1 MPSTLAHLSTLAAA
15 ALLLGAPAANAQ
27 LVNGGFD
34 APETQQTGDGYCY
47 LGIGDY
53 RECGSVPGWSGYF
66 QVISAQSSAWQ
77 TPAANGGWSSSQ
89 GSRLAGLQNSSHMTQ
104 DVTLAAGSYTLSWL
118 DSNRVWYAGN
128 TYEVRLDG
136 NLLGSF
142 STVPGAAWTAQS
154 LQFSVG
160 AGTHALS
167 WTGLRTSGDGTSFI
181 DSVTLAAQPVPE
193 PQTAMLLA
201 GGLAVVAL
209 WRRRARPA

>member
-142 STVPGAAWTAQS
+142 STVPGAAPVIGHTAARHS
-154 LQFSVG
+154 LM
-160 AGTHALS
+160 LS
-167 WTGLRTSGDGTSFI
+167 PWQTKLAPGKGSKARTRRSIT
-181 DSVTLAAQPVPE
+181 AAS
-193 PQTAMLLA
+193 
-201 GGLAVVAL
+201 
-209 WRRRARPA
+209 